1 MKGKPID
8 ILLVEDNED
17 HVDLTLRALKNNN
30 LINDIHV
37 VKDGQ
42 DALDFI
48 YHRGKYEDTRKYPR
62 PGLILLDIHLPKL
75 NGFEVLETLKKD
87 PDVKS
92 IPIIMLTTS
101 SRDEEIAQSYAVG
114 ANSYVTKPVDFEE
127 FAKKIKD
134 MKLYW
139 TIVNSLPKGNCSG
152 ARIQEPE

>member
-1 MKGKPID
+1 MDSVKGKPVD

-17 HVDLTLRALKNNN
+17 HIELTLMALKNNN

-42 DALDFI
+42 EALDFA
-48 YHRGKYEDTRKYPR
+48 YHRGKYQDTERYPR
-62 PGLILLDIHLPKL
+62 PGLILLDIHLPKVDGL
-75 NGFEVLETLKKD
+75 EVLETLKKD
-87 PDVKS
+87 PDLKS

-101 SRDEEIAQSYAVG
+101 SRDEEIVKSYAGG

-127 FAKKIKD
+127 FVKKIKY

-139 TIVNSLPKGNCSG
+139 TIVNSLPK
-152 ARIQEPE
+152 E

>member
-1 MKGKPID
+1 MDSVKGKPVD

-17 HVDLTLRALKNNN
+17 HIELTLRALKNNN

-42 DALDFI
+42 EALDFA
-48 YHRGKYEDTRKYPR
+48 YHRGKYQDTERYPR
-62 PGLILLDIHLPKL
+62 PGLILLDIHLPKVDGL
-75 NGFEVLETLKKD
+75 EVLETLKKD
-87 PDVKS
+87 PDLKS

-101 SRDEEIAQSYAVG
+101 SRDEEIVKSYAGG

-127 FAKKIKD
+127 FVKKIKY

-139 TIVNSLPKGNCSG
+139 TIVNSLPK
-152 ARIQEPE
+152 E